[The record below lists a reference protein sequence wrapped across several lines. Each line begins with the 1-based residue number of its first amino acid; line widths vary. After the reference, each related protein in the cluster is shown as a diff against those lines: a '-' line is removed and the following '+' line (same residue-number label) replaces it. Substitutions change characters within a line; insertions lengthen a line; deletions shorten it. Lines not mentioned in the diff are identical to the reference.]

1 MPRLKAVTIP
11 NSTGTCFANQGYRFE
26 TASEISPRIHQF
38 PEGSGESLSNREDPG
53 RLCYSASDSMASGG
67 PPSDM
72 VILLYFSLSLS
83 KPLAAYLVPGSND
96 MGAQGVGI

>member
-38 PEGSGESLSNREDPG
+38 PEGSGEGLSNVEDLG
-53 RLCYSASDSMASGG
+53 RLRCSASDSMASGG

-72 VILLYFSLSLS
+72 VILLYFSSLS

-96 MGAQGVGI
+96 RGTQGVGI